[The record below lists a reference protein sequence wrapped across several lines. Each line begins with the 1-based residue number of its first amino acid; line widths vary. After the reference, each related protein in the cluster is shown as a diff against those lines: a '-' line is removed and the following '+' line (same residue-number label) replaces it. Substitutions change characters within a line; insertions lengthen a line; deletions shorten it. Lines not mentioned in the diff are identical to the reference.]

1 MVMIGRNA
9 QPERINL
16 ATFLYLVS
24 LYLYFS
30 NISLLMKN
38 PQNLDIS
45 RLEGYFF
52 AYFLIETKEW
62 TKPLVL
68 D

>member
-1 MVMIGRNA
+1 MIGRNA

-16 ATFLYLVS
+16 AAFLYLVS

-30 NISLLMKN
+30 NISRKLKN
-38 PQNLDIS
+38 PQTLDIS

-52 AYFLIETKEW
+52 TYFLIEKKNRQNPTFWIKI
-62 TKPLVL
+62 
-68 D
+68 